1 MLVRL
6 DKVKPSEHIYN
17 IKLGVGDV
25 ENGSIIERTAYNA
38 EDNYNGILVANVDNT
53 LVMIVEPFLD
63 TTGLEKEE
71 DLKFKKDQI
80 VRGYEFEKGD
90 IITLTIDGITSAT
103 NVKKDMVGK
112 FAIPAIG
119 AKKLAINESKVG
131 SLAFKIIDVDTL
143 AGKDALVLEVQ

>member
-6 DKVKPSEHIYN
+6 DKVKPSEHIYS
-17 IKLGVGDV
+17 IKLGVEDV
-25 ENGSIIERTAYNA
+25 ENGSIIERTTYNA

-53 LVMIVEPFLD
+53 LVMIAEPFLD
-63 TTGLEKEE
+63 ITGFEKEE

>member
-6 DKVKPSEHIYN
+6 DKVKPSEHIYS

-25 ENGSIIERTAYNA
+25 ENGSIIERTTYNA

-53 LVMIVEPFLD
+53 LVMIAEPFLD
-63 TTGLEKEE
+63 ITGFEKEE

-103 NVKKDMVGK
+103 NVKSDMVGK
-112 FAIPAIG
+112 FVEVANGSYKMGIQS
-119 AKKLAINESKVG
+119 AKSAT
-131 SLAFKIIDVDTL
+131 LAFKVIDVDTL
-143 AGKDALVLEVQ
+143 DGQDALVLEVQ